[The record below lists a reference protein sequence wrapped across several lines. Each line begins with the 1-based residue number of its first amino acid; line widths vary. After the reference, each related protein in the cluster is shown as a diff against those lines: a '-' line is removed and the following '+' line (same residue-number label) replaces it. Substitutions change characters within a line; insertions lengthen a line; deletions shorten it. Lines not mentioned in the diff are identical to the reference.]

1 MSGHKN
7 LPFPSCI
14 WRVERASNMHRKIST
29 AQDLMCYRSAMHCDI
44 PGAASTLLSAQNQLS
59 LLLRERRDPEPPA
72 ALTGIPAQGC
82 ARCVLSPPCSLI
94 KQRPMASSTREN
106 NVWTRK
112 VLLRFVHKPLF
123 QVHMTFPAE
132 EKQLSF
138 PFTLE
143 LNKEGSYPA
152 LNPDPQF

>member
-1 MSGHKN
+1 MSGNKN

-94 KQRPMASSTREN
+94 KQRPTASSTREN

-112 VLLRFVHKPLF
+112 VLLPLCA
-123 QVHMTFPAE
+123 QTPFPSAHDFSCWRKATILYLYSWTE
-132 EKQLSF
+132 
-138 PFTLE
+138 
-143 LNKEGSYPA
+143 
-152 LNPDPQF
+152 